1 MAGLAF
7 GGVYLKRVADYQRAV
22 RETVIQEVDLTR
34 VADGTYTGEYD
45 VGLVYARVEVTVAGG
60 VITDVRILEHKNG
73 RGGPAEAVTGAIVD
87 QQRIGVDAV
96 TGATNSSTVLKKA
109 VENALRQGLRPESR
123 PLYKKESRGR
133 MSAAPAY
140 SGETAQISPWATM
153 VWETFK
159 KPAMLAPTT
168 RSPGTPHSREA
179 S

>member
-1 MAGLAF
+1 MRISKKRIALTAAGVCLLAGLAF

-96 TGATNSSTVLKKA
+96 TGATNSSTILKKA
-109 VENALRQGLRPESR
+109 VENALRQGL
-123 PLYKKESRGR
+123 
-133 MSAAPAY
+133 
-140 SGETAQISPWATM
+140 
-153 VWETFK
+153 
-159 KPAMLAPTT
+159 
-168 RSPGTPHSREA
+168 
-179 S
+179 